1 MYLVKKNRTTKSGD
15 KPNYSKNEVNVMIS
29 HACEEAVT
37 RALKVH
43 ASVTNRNK
51 RRKVSFHTKDSDQ
64 ELDEKD
70 IQEQVEQLK

>member
-1 MYLVKKNRTTKSGD
+1 MV
-15 KPNYSKNEVNVMIS
+15 S

-51 RRKVSFHTKDSDQ
+51 RRRVHFHTKDGDQ

-70 IQEQVEQLK
+70 IQEQVEQLKLYRDQKDDNTDTDSSSSSDNSD